1 MAFLLIIL
9 FELSLLYLAFTE
21 RVKRF
26 LFILMAQG
34 LLLFGIAYLHLKQV
48 DTLEFTFILTETII
62 IKGLLVPIFLNRLRK
77 RNNFERLAHSKFPS
91 FVSILAVSAAIAFGF
106 LLGERMHDNDLQ
118 SKFFSAS
125 IAAIITGIYFVIIHR
140 NILTHLIGY
149 LIMQNGV
156 FLLSLAVG
164 NEFPLIVNTAI
175 LLDIFVGVL
184 VLGIFVNRIGDRF
197 QQMHIDELAE
207 LKD

>member
-140 NILTHLIGY
+140 NIFTHVIGY
-149 LIMQNGV
+149 LIIQNGV

-197 QQMHIDELAE
+197 QQMHIDELAQ

>member
-77 RNNFERLAHSKFPS
+77 RNKFERLAHSKFPS

-197 QQMHIDELAE
+197 QQMHIDELAQ

>member
-77 RNNFERLAHSKFPS
+77 RNNFERLAHSKLPS

-106 LLGERMHDNDLQ
+106 LLGERIHDNDLQ

-197 QQMHIDELAE
+197 QQMHIDELAQ

>member
-106 LLGERMHDNDLQ
+106 LLGERIHDNDLQ

-197 QQMHIDELAE
+197 QQMHIDELAQ

>member
-184 VLGIFVNRIGDRF
+184 VLGIFVNRVGDRF
-197 QQMHIDELAE
+197 QQMHIDELAQ

>member
-1 MAFLLIIL
+1 
-9 FELSLLYLAFTE
+9 
-21 RVKRF
+21 
-26 LFILMAQG
+26 
-34 LLLFGIAYLHLKQV
+34 
-48 DTLEFTFILTETII
+48 
-62 IKGLLVPIFLNRLRK
+62 LRK

-197 QQMHIDELAE
+197 QQMHIDELAQ

>member
-48 DTLEFTFILTETII
+48 DTLELTFILTETII

-197 QQMHIDELAE
+197 QQMHIDELAQ

>member
-48 DTLEFTFILTETII
+48 DTLELTFILTETII

-106 LLGERMHDNDLQ
+106 LLGERIHDNDLQ

-197 QQMHIDELAE
+197 QQMHIDELAQ

>member
-34 LLLFGIAYLHLKQV
+34 FLLFGIAYLHLKQV

-197 QQMHIDELAE
+197 QQMHIDELAQ

>member
-1 MAFLLIIL
+1 MAFTLIIL
-9 FELSLLYLAFTE
+9 LELTLLYLAFTE

-26 LFILMAQG
+26 IFILMVQG

-48 DTLEFTFILTETII
+48 NTLEFTFIVTETIL

-77 RNNFERLAHSKFPS
+77 KNNLERLAHSKLPS
-91 FVSILAVSAAIAFGF
+91 FVSILAISAAIAFGF

-140 NILTHLIGY
+140 NIFTHVIGY
-149 LIMQNGV
+149 LIIQNGV

-184 VLGIFVNRIGDRF
+184 VLGIFVNRVGERF
-197 QQMHIDELAE
+197 EEMHIDELAQ

>member
-1 MAFLLIIL
+1 MAFTLIIL
-9 FELSLLYLAFTE
+9 LELTLLYLAFTE

-26 LFILMAQG
+26 IFILMVQG

-197 QQMHIDELAE
+197 QQMHIDELAQ

>member
-1 MAFLLIIL
+1 MAFILIIL

-197 QQMHIDELAE
+197 QQMHIDELAQ

>member
-48 DTLEFTFILTETII
+48 DTLELTFILTETII

-77 RNNFERLAHSKFPS
+77 RNNFERLAHSKLPS

-106 LLGERMHDNDLQ
+106 LLGERIHDNDLQ

-197 QQMHIDELAE
+197 QQMHIDELAQ

>member
-125 IAAIITGIYFVIIHR
+125 IAAIITGIYFVIIYR
-140 NILTHLIGY
+140 NIFNHVIGY
-149 LIMQNGV
+149 LIIQNGV

-184 VLGIFVNRIGDRF
+184 VLGIFLNRVGERF
-197 QQMHIDELAE
+197 EDMHIDELAE

>member
-1 MAFLLIIL
+1 M
-9 FELSLLYLAFTE
+9 
-21 RVKRF
+21 
-26 LFILMAQG
+26 
-34 LLLFGIAYLHLKQV
+34 
-48 DTLEFTFILTETII
+48 
-62 IKGLLVPIFLNRLRK
+62 
-77 RNNFERLAHSKFPS
+77 
-91 FVSILAVSAAIAFGF
+91 
-106 LLGERMHDNDLQ
+106 
-118 SKFFSAS
+118 
-125 IAAIITGIYFVIIHR
+125 IIHR

-184 VLGIFVNRIGDRF
+184 VLGIFVNRVGDRF
-197 QQMHIDELAE
+197 QQMHIDELAQ

>member
-77 RNNFERLAHSKFPS
+77 RNKFERLAHSKFPS

>member
-77 RNNFERLAHSKFPS
+77 KNNLERLAHSKLPS

-197 QQMHIDELAE
+197 QQMHIDELAQ

>member
-1 MAFLLIIL
+1 MAFTLIIL
-9 FELSLLYLAFTE
+9 LELTLLYLAFTE

-26 LFILMAQG
+26 IFILMVQG

-77 RNNFERLAHSKFPS
+77 KNNLERLAHSKLPS

-197 QQMHIDELAE
+197 QQMHIDELAQ

>member
-77 RNNFERLAHSKFPS
+77 RNNFERLAHSKLPS

-197 QQMHIDELAE
+197 QQMHIDELAQ

>member
-197 QQMHIDELAE
+197 QQMHIDELAQ

>member
-184 VLGIFVNRIGDRF
+184 VLGIFVNRVGERF
-197 QQMHIDELAE
+197 EEMHIDELAQ

>member
-77 RNNFERLAHSKFPS
+77 RNKFERLAHSKFPS

-184 VLGIFVNRIGDRF
+184 VLGIFVNRVGDRF

>member
-1 MAFLLIIL
+1 MAFTLIIL
-9 FELSLLYLAFTE
+9 FELTLLYLAFTE

-26 LFILMAQG
+26 IFILMVQG

-48 DTLEFTFILTETII
+48 NTLEFTFIVTETIL

-77 RNNFERLAHSKFPS
+77 KNNLERLAHSKLPS
-91 FVSILAVSAAIAFGF
+91 FVSILAISAAIAFGF
-106 LLGERMHDNDLQ
+106 LLSEKIHDNDLQ

-140 NILTHLIGY
+140 NIFTHVIGY
-149 LIMQNGV
+149 LIIQNGV

-184 VLGIFVNRIGDRF
+184 VLGIFVNRVGERF
-197 QQMHIDELAE
+197 EDMHIDELAE